1 MQAKRPQGRNTP
13 WPGQFD
19 LENQRRGETQHWHD
33 DSLEGPRGTSG
44 NEAGRP
50 RRWLGLRVRACART
64 HTHTHTHGW
73 RAAPLSGAQ
82 REPNLE
88 PRDPAPP
95 PPASQ
100 PATSQKSTMHGN
112 QAKDSFPNGAHLLQ
126 TPLQL
131 RTRSALRAPA
141 CRNTPRLSAR
151 GCHRFL
157 LLFPPTCS
165 PHPD

>member
-1 MQAKRPQGRNTP
+1 MTWRTKEEGKHSTGMMTVLRA
-13 WPGQFD
+13 
-19 LENQRRGETQHWHD
+19 RGERQGMR
-33 DSLEGPRGTSG
+33 LAAPEGGW
-44 NEAGRP
+44 ACVC
-50 RRWLGLRVRACART
+50 VRAHA